1 MGMYTELHWQGTG
14 SGGDGMNDHWEP
26 ILRDWL
32 PDRLLAGGCPIRT
45 IELIEVARGDAR
57 STIDA
62 MRVTTIMRAIGWTR
76 RRNAA
81 GVRGWWPGEAT

>member
-26 ILRDWL
+26 ILREWL

-81 GVRGWWPGEAT
+81 GVRGWWPGDAA

>member
-1 MGMYTELHWQGTG
+1 
-14 SGGDGMNDHWEP
+14 MNDHWEP
-26 ILRDWL
+26 ILREWL

-62 MRVTTIMRAIGWTR
+62 MRVPRSCAPSAGPVAGMQRACVVGGR
-76 RRNAA
+76 ER
-81 GVRGWWPGEAT
+81 